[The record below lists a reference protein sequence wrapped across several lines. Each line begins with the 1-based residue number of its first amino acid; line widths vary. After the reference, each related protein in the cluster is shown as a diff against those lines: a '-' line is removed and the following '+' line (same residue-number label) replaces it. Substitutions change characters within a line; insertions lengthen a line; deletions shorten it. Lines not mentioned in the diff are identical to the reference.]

1 MKNMFSLRK
10 RRAERPKP
18 GAPATAEAPAYRVS
32 EEAFE
37 HRGPRLGGAVDDALI
52 AQDRNVL
59 LKANLKPLPRCP
71 ECATAVGDG
80 QRECH
85 HCGRGLRK
93 ML

>member
-1 MKNMFSLRK
+1 MKDIFSLRK
-10 RRAERPKP
+10 RRAERSRPE
-18 GAPATAEAPAYRVS
+18 APAKIEAPAYRES

-37 HRGPRLGGAVDDALI
+37 YSGPRRGQAVDDALQ
-52 AQDRNVL
+52 AEDRNVL

-93 ML
+93 MP